1 MAKDEKVTAGK
12 LAFEDDYHRKQR
24 SPDEKSVG
32 VGELAEHLD
41 EPGGSSLEEMLP
53 RARHPDLRPA
63 EIEPP
68 MFLRPLEQ
76 MKDIYMRIK
85 SRMSRRTQEILEG
98 ADLEDL
104 IAMMHALFDDEAL
117 VRRSDA
123 RHRKEI
129 ATVAGKDSPLLVGFC
144 DPRLTELWRLFLEGW
159 DIWVPEGKET
169 GVDLFWEGEGEDDDG
184 GVIEIL

>member
-85 SRMSRRTQEILEG
+85 SRMSRRTQ
-98 ADLEDL
+98 
-104 IAMMHALFDDEAL
+104 
-117 VRRSDA
+117 RRSSRSRA
-123 RHRKEI
+123 SSPRPSACGSSRKR
-129 ATVAGKDSPLLVGFC
+129 GRS
-144 DPRLTELWRLFLEGW
+144 
-159 DIWVPEGKET
+159 
-169 GVDLFWEGEGEDDDG
+169 
-184 GVIEIL
+184 